1 MSKAKVLVVTSGKG
15 RAGTRAHAQR
25 RTISNLARLIL
36 EQGLEQQAGAH
47 ENGTAVRS
55 QREAACWLAG

>member
-1 MSKAKVLVVTSGKG
+1 MSKAKVLVVTFGG
-15 RAGTRAHAQR
+15 RAGTRARAQR

-36 EQGLEQQAGAH
+36 EQALEQQAGAH